1 MKKVLSSVT
10 FALAATSTVAFGLY
24 TVNPAAPAQPILVD
38 LEPGLDPGFTATGD
52 IIDQL
57 WVDAWGLTYEE
68 GESSIVLTETR
79 TPSLFLVYVDG
90 DRGNQGSYQEI
101 STLGAAELEV
111 DLSGQAGILR
121 YDRHISV
128 GQLVGS
134 TGYVT
139 AAYGYMFDVEAV
151 SGDPGDPRPR
161 TVRSFVPFGIEA
173 SISDATQAAMNL
185 YEVIVGDSSS
195 FRAAPAAAG
204 SCEETC
210 RNIFDLEVAQA
221 RADGIACALACTAG
235 ALTGVT
241 ACAAGSFFFFPVCA
255 GTILLAQAVCEAG
268 CWVARAADIKG
279 HEANLLRCLAGC
291 VPPVISPRPPAAEVG
306 GSSITPR

>member
-1 MKKVLSSVT
+1 ML
-10 FALAATSTVAFGLY
+10 STVF
-24 TVNPAAPAQPILVD
+24 Q
-38 LEPGLDPGFTATGD
+38 
-52 IIDQL
+52 
-57 WVDAWGLTYEE
+57 
-68 GESSIVLTETR
+68 
-79 TPSLFLVYVDG
+79 PSLLFPFNHPHDPL
-90 DRGNQGSYQEI
+90 
-101 STLGAAELEV
+101 
-111 DLSGQAGILR
+111 LR
-121 YDRHISV
+121 QVAVWI
-128 GQLVGS
+128 
-134 TGYVT
+134 
-139 AAYGYMFDVEAV
+139 AY
-151 SGDPGDPRPR
+151 PP
-161 TVRSFVPFGIEA
+161 
-173 SISDATQAAMNL
+173 
-185 YEVIVGDSSS
+185 
-195 FRAAPAAAG
+195 
-204 SCEETC
+204 CEETC